1 MAYEQQKK
9 MEEAVDWYREA
20 AMKGLMQAQMKLGVL
35 LSDGFITKPDYVE
48 AWVWLKQAASQGNR
62 FADTLARTVER
73 KFTGEQPED
82 ARQRL
87 KQIEKGSGWLGKELI
102 PKL

>member
-1 MAYEQQKK
+1 
-9 MEEAVDWYREA
+9 
-20 AMKGLMQAQMKLGVL
+20 MQAQMKLGVL

-48 AWVWLKQAASQGNR
+48 SWVWLKQAASQGNR

-73 KFTGEQPED
+73 RLTGEQLED

-87 KQIEKGSGWLGKELI
+87 KPIEKGSGWEGIVPNWK
-102 PKL
+102 P